1 MSSTANIRR
10 RARRR
15 LFQWLSGP
23 ITKAAPMKAH
33 ALRSKRGAPEKRK
46 AKLTAPI
53 TIAPVLFLGGEV
65 QS

>member
-1 MSSTANIRR
+1 MNNAVHIRR

-23 ITKAAPMKAH
+23 ITKAAPIKECIVKA
-33 ALRSKRGAPEKRK
+33 KRGRLEKRK

-53 TIAPVLFLGGEV
+53 TIAPVLFLGGDV
-65 QS
+65 RS

>member
-1 MSSTANIRR
+1 MNSTIRIRR

-33 ALRSKRGAPEKRK
+33 ALRTKSGTSEKRK
-46 AKLTAPI
+46 AKLAGPI
-53 TIAPVLFLGGEV
+53 TIAPVLFLGGDI